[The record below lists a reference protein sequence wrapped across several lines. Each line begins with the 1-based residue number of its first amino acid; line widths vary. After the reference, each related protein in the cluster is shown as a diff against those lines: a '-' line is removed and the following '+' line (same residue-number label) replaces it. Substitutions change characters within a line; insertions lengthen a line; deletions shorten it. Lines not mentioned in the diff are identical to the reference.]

1 MSSILRSRTLS
12 KGMLNEYNGDAAVL
26 RVASPSIAERF
37 PFMLPLLIVIGVII
51 LLILILGVWF
61 FGMYNG
67 LVRRRIASETAWS
80 DIDVQLKRR
89 HDLVPNLVNTVKGYA
104 SHEKETLENVIKA
117 RSQAVDANGPAASA
131 EAEGMLSSALGK
143 IFALSEAYPD
153 LKANQNFLSLQE
165 ELTSTENK
173 IGFARTHYNR
183 TTAGYNEALQ
193 TIPTNIV
200 AGMFSFQKRDLFELE
215 DAAERNAPDVQF

>member
-1 MSSILRSRTLS
+1 MF
-12 KGMLNEYNGDAAVL
+12 V
-26 RVASPSIAERF
+26 
-37 PFMLPLLIVIGVII
+37 
-51 LLILILGVWF
+51 ILILGGLVLFLLLFGGLF
-61 FGMYNG
+61 FGLYNG
-67 LVRRRIASETAWS
+67 LVRKRIGSETAWA

-104 SHEKETLENVIKA
+104 THEKETLENVIAA
-117 RSQAVDANGPAASA
+117 RNSAVDANGPAASG

-143 IFALSEAYPD
+143 LFALSEAYPD

-183 TTAGYNEALQ
+183 TTAHYNEALQ
-193 TIPTNIV
+193 TIPSNIV
-200 AGMFSFQKRDLFELE
+200 AAMFSFQKRDLFELQ
-215 DAAERNAPDVQF
+215 DAEAREAPDVQF

>member
-1 MSSILRSRTLS
+1 MVV
-12 KGMLNEYNGDAAVL
+12 VL
-26 RVASPSIAERF
+26 
-37 PFMLPLLIVIGVII
+37 LLIG
-51 LLILILGVWF
+51 LLVLLVLVVGGLF

-67 LVRRRIASETAWS
+67 LVRKRVASETAWS

-89 HDLVPNLVNTVKGYA
+89 HDLVPNLVNTVQGYA
-104 SHEKETLENVIKA
+104 SHEKETLENVIQA
-117 RSQAVDANGPAASA
+117 RNQAVGADGPAASA
-131 EAEGMLSSALGK
+131 AAEGMLSSALGK

-183 TTAGYNEALQ
+183 TTANYNEALQ
-193 TIPTNIV
+193 TVPSNIV
-200 AGMFSFQKRDLFELE
+200 AGMCGFQKRDLFELE
-215 DAAERNAPDVQF
+215 DASQREAPQVKF